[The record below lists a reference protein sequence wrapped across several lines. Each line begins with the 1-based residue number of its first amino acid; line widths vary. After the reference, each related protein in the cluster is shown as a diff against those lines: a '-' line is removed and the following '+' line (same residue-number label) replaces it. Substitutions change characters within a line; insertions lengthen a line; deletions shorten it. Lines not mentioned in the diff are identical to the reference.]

1 MVYDSHNSGQE
12 KLSYDDARNRCKDLN
27 KKADLISIKSG
38 KDYDQLSSLAGILSP
53 NEYWIGGFDQGI
65 WDYKN
70 GKLVKTNR
78 EWRWVDGTKMT
89 YTNWGMYFY
98 LDVCIIRI
106 SDIYHCLQLTNTNL
120 NINTN
125 EKQPRTYIVLT
136 SVFLKK

>member
-106 SDIYHCLQLTNTNL
+106 SDIYHCLQLTNAKVNL
-120 NINTN
+120 RPCLYRI
-125 EKQPRTYIVLT
+125 YY
-136 SVFLKK
+136 F

>member
-12 KLSYDDARNRCKDLN
+12 KLSYVDARNRCKDLN

-53 NEYWIGGFDQGI
+53 NEYWIGGFDKGI

-98 LDVCIIRI
+98 QMFV
-106 SDIYHCLQLTNTNL
+106 
-120 NINTN
+120 
-125 EKQPRTYIVLT
+125 
-136 SVFLKK
+136 

>member
-106 SDIYHCLQLTNTNL
+106 SDIYHCLQLTNTKVNL
-120 NINTN
+120 RPCSYRIH
-125 EKQPRTYIVLT
+125 Y
-136 SVFLKK
+136 F

>member
-12 KLSYDDARNRCKDLN
+12 KLSYVDARNRCKDLN

-89 YTNWGMYFY
+89 YTNWGIYFY

-106 SDIYHCLQLTNTNL
+106 SDIYHCLQLTNTKVNL
-120 NINTN
+120 RPCLYKI
-125 EKQPRTYIVLT
+125 YY
-136 SVFLKK
+136 F

>member
-106 SDIYHCLQLTNTNL
+106 SDIYHCLQLTNTKVNL
-120 NINTN
+120 RPCLYRI
-125 EKQPRTYIVLT
+125 YY
-136 SVFLKK
+136 F

>member
-106 SDIYHCLQLTNTNL
+106 SDIYHCLQLTNTKVNL
-120 NINTN
+120 RPCLYKI
-125 EKQPRTYIVLT
+125 YY
-136 SVFLKK
+136 F

>member
-12 KLSYDDARNRCKDLN
+12 KLSYNDARNRCKDLN

-106 SDIYHCLQLTNTNL
+106 SDIYHCLQLTNTKVNL
-120 NINTN
+120 RPCSYRI
-125 EKQPRTYIVLT
+125 YY
-136 SVFLKK
+136 F

>member
-106 SDIYHCLQLTNTNL
+106 SDIYHCLQLTNTKVNL
-120 NINTN
+120 RPCSYRI
-125 EKQPRTYIVLT
+125 YY
-136 SVFLKK
+136 F

>member
-12 KLSYDDARNRCKDLN
+12 KLSYVDARNRCKDLN

-106 SDIYHCLQLTNTNL
+106 SDIYHCLQLTNTKVNL
-120 NINTN
+120 RPCLYKI
-125 EKQPRTYIVLT
+125 YY
-136 SVFLKK
+136 F

>member
-12 KLSYDDARNRCKDLN
+12 KLSYVDARNRCKDLN

-106 SDIYHCLQLTNTNL
+106 SDIYHCLQLTNTKVNL
-120 NINTN
+120 RPCSYRI
-125 EKQPRTYIVLT
+125 YY
-136 SVFLKK
+136 F